1 MAGKYRD
8 RTSERAISYIDRE
21 WHHMAKLAVML
32 REKNNDPVWAEK
44 QEAKFTGIFRRLL
57 TDPIEEVQKEA
68 GR

>member
-1 MAGKYRD
+1 
-8 RTSERAISYIDRE
+8 
-21 WHHMAKLAVML
+21 MAKLAVML
-32 REKNNDPVWAEK
+32 REKNNDPTWTEK